1 VNGLQRFAPRSL
13 GGQIALLIAAALL
26 IAQAINFAI
35 IFQGRRAVRLQVVVQ
50 PVVTRVIDA
59 EERIAG
65 GRFRPGPRARV
76 RLETANPITGS
87 TSREVAVEQALRAEL
102 TDAGFRPRSIVT
114 QVQPIASNDPR
125 LTSLPPRQARRL
137 RRAGHELVIAIERPT
152 GNWLVLRS
160 FWPRG
165 DGPLIATLLIQTLI
179 LYLALLLPLLWATR
193 RISGPLRSLASAA
206 RRFQP
211 GDSEPPIE
219 ERGPYDVRALI
230 AAFNQLRGRVGAML
244 EEKDRM
250 LGAIGHDLRTPL
262 AALRVRIESV
272 EDETDRAKMAETID
286 EMSKTLD
293 DILSLARLG
302 RSSEP
307 PVATDL
313 GALVEAVVDDFQAL
327 GAAVTLAEVPRVR
340 LKLRPALMRRA
351 LRNLIDNAV
360 KYGGRA
366 ELSVVVRPAEVAI
379 QIVDAGPG
387 IPEDRLEH
395 VFDPFVRIEGSRNRD
410 TGGAGLGL
418 ALARAIVREAG
429 GDIGLENRAEGGLE
443 ATVLLPRR

>member
-1 VNGLQRFAPRSL
+1 MSWLKRFAPSSL
-13 GGQIALLIAAALL
+13 GGQIAVLIAVALL
-26 IAQAINFAI
+26 IAQLINFAI
-35 IFQGRRAVRLQVVVQ
+35 IFQGRRAVRLQSVVQ
-50 PVVTRVIDA
+50 PAVTRVIDA
-59 EERIAG
+59 EERIAS
-65 GRFRPGPRARV
+65 GRFRPGPRGRV
-76 RLETANPITGS
+76 RLEPADPIPANAL
-87 TSREVAVEQALRAEL
+87 READVERAMRAEL
-102 TDAGFRPRSIVT
+102 ADLGIGARRIETQLRPVARDDA
-114 QVQPIASNDPR
+114 R
-125 LTSLPPRQARRL
+125 LRNLPPRQARRL
-137 RRAGHELVIAIERPT
+137 RRAGWEIVIAIERPQ
-152 GNWLVLRS
+152 GNWLVLTS

-165 DGPLIATLLIQTLI
+165 DGPLIATLLLQTLI

-193 RISGPLRSLASAA
+193 RISGPLRSLAGAA

-211 GDSEPPIE
+211 GDAEPPLE

-230 AAFNQLRGRVGAML
+230 AAFNQLRARVGAML

-272 EDETDRAKMAETID
+272 DDEADRAKMAETID

-302 RSSEP
+302 RSSEAV
-307 PVATDL
+307 VAADL

-327 GAAVTLAEVPRVR
+327 GADVAFADAPRVTLR
-340 LKLRPALMRRA
+340 LRPALMRRA

-366 ELSVVVRPAEVAI
+366 EVSIVARPAEVAI
-379 QIVDAGPG
+379 VIVDGGPG
-387 IPEDRLEH
+387 IPEDRIEQ
-395 VFDPFVRIEGSRNRD
+395 VFDPFVRIEGSRNRE

-429 GDIGLENRAEGGLE
+429 GDIGLANRAEGGLE

>member
-1 VNGLQRFAPRSL
+1 MSWLKRFAPRSL
-13 GGQIALLIAAALL
+13 GGQIAVLIAVALL

-35 IFQGRRAVRLQVVVQ
+35 IFQGRRAVRLQSVIQ
-50 PVVTRVIDA
+50 PAVTRVIDA
-59 EERIAG
+59 EERIAT

-76 RLETANPITGS
+76 RLAPANPIAGS
-87 TSREVAVEQALRAEL
+87 TTREAAVEAALRAEL
-102 TDAGFRPRSIVT
+102 VDLGLRTGAIVT
-114 QVQPIASNDPR
+114 QVRPIDPNDPR
-125 LTSLPPRQARRL
+125 IAALPPRQKRRML
-137 RRAGHELVIAIERPT
+137 RAGHELIIAIERPA
-152 GNWLVLRS
+152 GDWLVLRS

-165 DGPLIATLLIQTLI
+165 DGPLVATLLVQTLI

-211 GDSEPPIE
+211 GDDEPPLE

-230 AAFNQLRGRVGAML
+230 AAFNQLRGRVSAML

-272 EDETDRAKMAETID
+272 DDDGDRTKMAETID
-286 EMSKTLD
+286 EMNKTLD
-293 DILSLARLG
+293 DILSFARLG

-307 PVATDL
+307 AVATDL
-313 GALVEAVVDDFQAL
+313 GALVEAVAEDFHAL
-327 GAAVTLAEVPRVR
+327 GAAVEVAEAPRIT

-360 KYGGRA
+360 KYGGGA
-366 ELSVVVRPAEVAI
+366 QVSIVSRPAEVAI
-379 QIVDAGPG
+379 LIVDDGPG
-387 IPEDRLEH
+387 IPEDRLEQ
-395 VFDPFVRIEGSRNRD
+395 VFEPFVRVEGSRNRD

-429 GDIGLENRAEGGLE
+429 GDIALENRAEGGLE